1 MQGKTYEDIRLEAVK
16 NGFILRYREC
26 YKEEHKSSIEPMSYN
41 YVEEVYKDD
50 EMADAVAKMK
60 VLRDNMK

>member
-1 MQGKTYEDIRLEAVK
+1 MQGKTYEDVRLDVVK

-26 YKEEHKSSIEPMSYN
+26 YKDEHKSSIEPMSYN

-50 EMADAVAKMK
+50 EMPDVLAKIK
-60 VLRDNMK
+60 LLRENIK